1 MLSKCAN
8 PSCPTTFRYLHEGKL
23 YVIAPRQVVPRHN
36 TTCSRRPAQLEYVWL
51 CSSCSL
57 YLTIQTDEEFG
68 IRVIR
73 NLEAKNTLEIAELTR
88 DRTRR
93 DTA

>member
-8 PSCPTTFRYLHEGKL
+8 PSCTTTFRYLHEGKL
-23 YVIAPRQVVPRHN
+23 YVIAPRQVAARHN
-36 TTCSRRPAQLEYVWL
+36 TTCSRRPAQLEYAWL

-68 IRVIR
+68 MRVTR
-73 NLEAKNTLEIAELTR
+73 KLEAKNGPAKAAPTH
-88 DRTRR
+88 DRTSR
-93 DTA
+93 DIA